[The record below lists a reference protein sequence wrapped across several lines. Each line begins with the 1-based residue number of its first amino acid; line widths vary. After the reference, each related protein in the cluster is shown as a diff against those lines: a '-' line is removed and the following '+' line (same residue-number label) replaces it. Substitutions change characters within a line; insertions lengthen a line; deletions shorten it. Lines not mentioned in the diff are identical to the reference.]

1 MNINFNINH
10 LEMIKE
16 VFKEDGQEVDLFV
29 NGIKITSLYS
39 REVSYRLNISI
50 KPVSDTDE
58 ILDFKLGNV
67 KENSALAKKINKSA
81 YSKVSRLSDDLK
93 EKIILNCTGIRY
105 VEGSLFV
112 TEEQG
117 VKLMKKAIE
126 SFGQLLKMNKI
137 DSLEAKKLYWNASF
151 IVENKNSFTDLTD
164 VTIGKQS
171 IKNGLQFLYQD
182 FKNDFNK
189 NNISLMLLAMFS
201 NWEYHTKYNLSYKED
216 ITYLSKAYINIFI
229 ENMKANKDKISPF
242 FNGQKADDTS
252 EFIENVYSQL
262 YIDFIKV
269 SSKALEQKDVGD
281 VFKNEVFIIFEKII
295 AKEVNSLNFYKT
307 FNNKGFQ
314 YELNNI
320 FQMLKDNKDLLSKDN
335 QNMLF
340 GDSQGYKKIIN
351 FFIDNKLLE
360 NKEII
365 LKHVEDDIFIENNS
379 PYQDM
384 FIFSSEK
391 FIKLI
396 PKNFIQAENFLSHDP
411 FHVKNSNYYSNKNEL
426 ANFYLK
432 VMHSLKDVFELATNV
447 NVTDYAMS
455 ENNLIMV
462 LSSNEEIDK
471 KKLKNLFLDM
481 INVFNKYDTISNYL
495 KNHEMEMQ
503 KLIMKSDSKDLYEK
517 NNHKRKS
524 VIKF

>member
-1 MNINFNINH
+1 MIISFNINH

-16 VFKEDGQEVDLFV
+16 VFKEDSQEVDLFV
-29 NGIKITSLYS
+29 NGIEIFSPYS

-50 KPVSDTDE
+50 KQVSDTDE
-58 ILDFKLGNV
+58 ILDFKLGNI

-81 YSKVSRLSDDLK
+81 YANVSRLSDDLK
-93 EKIILNCTGIRY
+93 EKIILNCTSIRY

-117 VKLMKKAIE
+117 NKLMKKAIE
-126 SFGQLLKMNKI
+126 SFGQLLKMNKV
-137 DSLEAKKLYWNASF
+137 DSLEYNKLYGNASF
-151 IVENKNSFTDLTD
+151 IMENKNSFTDLTD

-182 FKNDFNK
+182 FKSDFNK

-201 NWEYHTKYNLSYKED
+201 NWGYHTKYNLAYKED
-216 ITYLSKAYINIFI
+216 NAYLSKAYINIFI

-242 FNGQKADDTS
+242 FNGQKDNDTS

-281 VFKNEVFIIFEKII
+281 VFKNEVFIIFSKII
-295 AKEVNSLNFYKT
+295 EKAVNSLNFYKT

-320 FQMLKDNKDLLSKDN
+320 FEMLEDNQDLLFKGN
-335 QNMLF
+335 QE
-340 GDSQGYKKIIN
+340 YKKITS

-360 NKEII
+360 NKEIT
-365 LKHVEDDIFIENNS
+365 LEHVEDDIFIENDA
-379 PYQDM
+379 PYQDT
-384 FIFSSEK
+384 FIFSSQK
-391 FIKLI
+391 FFELI
-396 PKNFIQAENFLSHDP
+396 PKSFIQADNVFSHDP

-426 ANFYLK
+426 ASFYLK
-432 VMHSLKDVFELATNV
+432 VMSSLKDVFELATNV
-447 NVTDYAMS
+447 NVNDYAMS
-455 ENNLIMV
+455 ENNLVMV

-471 KKLKNLFLDM
+471 KKLKNLFFDM
-481 INVFNKYDTISNYL
+481 IKVFNKYDTISNYL
-495 KNHEMEMQ
+495 ENHEMEMQ
-503 KLIMKSDSKDLYEK
+503 KLVMKNDSKDLWEK
-517 NNHKRKS
+517 NIHKKKS
-524 VIKF
+524 VVKF